1 MGFLPTASPPLQR
14 FVLRLPSGAELLLAA
29 QGRLFS
35 LTPRGIPNIILHIS
49 FFVVFFVLKKRE
61 GAKTK

>member
-1 MGFLPTASPPLQR
+1 MGFLPTSSPPLQR
-14 FVLRLPSGAELLLAA
+14 FILQLPSGAELLLAA

-49 FFVVFFVLKKRE
+49 FFVVFFKKRK
-61 GAKTK
+61 GAKIK